1 MAHIMRDKPGAP
13 KIVDRSTFHAELDAS
28 RVREKAHT
36 HEGDAIAAARRRL
49 PMVQMDGA
57 TALIGQRGAVTL
69 LDALRGAAGGPL
81 AATIRGAARCE
92 ASRPNMGPLLPL
104 QPGHKA
110 PGTVNESRPTPR
122 SSPIASHSSLA
133 THRFPGAFLL
143 THPYPRRPFLINGA
157 PIRSPRNSLKT
168 KASRQV

>member
-1 MAHIMRDKPGAP
+1 MEVLTKGELGAP

-110 PGTVNESRPTPR
+110 PGTVMNRAQPHARHPSLSRRISTDASVSPPTI
-122 SSPIASHSSLA
+122 SNQ
-133 THRFPGAFLL
+133 
-143 THPYPRRPFLINGA
+143 RR
-157 PIRSPRNSLKT
+157 T
-168 KASRQV
+168 D